1 MLNKNDTFVKKLGKM
16 KQILL
21 FLIIFLGTSSI
32 YMAQS
37 NRFAESENN
46 GNQYDANVSRN
57 IDNVNNATL
66 AEDDGPGDPPA
77 PVPIDD
83 YIPLLIMVA
92 AGLIIYKTYHR
103 KSLSR

>member
-1 MLNKNDTFVKKLGKM
+1 MLNKNDTFVEKLGKM

-21 FLIIFLGTSSI
+21 VLILFLGTSSL
-32 YMAQS
+32 YVAQS
-37 NRFAESENN
+37 NRFSESENN

-83 YIPLLIMVA
+83 YIPFLVAGALVLIA
-92 AGLIIYKTYHR
+92 WYGRGRLRTQE
-103 KSLSR
+103 